1 MTLLGTTWA
10 TTGRVGQE
18 EKAQLLGRQPD
29 GGLWRGEAW
38 PPTWLQGIDP
48 AFAGLEASEKKPRG
62 SVSVSPGQGTR
73 PKAFLFLGSSE
84 KKRKN
89 REGEEEKKGGRERG
103 RGKERD
109 YLKSTGVVVHC

>member
-10 TTGRVGQE
+10 TIGRVGQE

-29 GGLWRGEAW
+29 GGLWRSEAW

-48 AFAGLEASEKKPRG
+48 TFAALEASETKPRG
-62 SVSVSPGQGTR
+62 SVSASPGQGTR
-73 PKAFLFLGSSE
+73 PKAFKVLAFLFLGSSE

-89 REGEEEKKGGRERG
+89 REGEGERKGGRERYTLK
-103 RGKERD
+103 GKR
-109 YLKSTGVVVHC
+109 KNN